1 MPDMLVSLMHLPPLK
16 PVIEKLRAENILVR
30 RPNPWDIAPLREF
43 ITKHFSAG
51 WADETAIAFTHQP
64 VTAFIAEEEDKIIGF
79 GAYECTRRDFFGPT
93 GVDETYRKRGVGK
106 AILLACLHSMQDLG
120 YVYAIIGAAG
130 PVDYYAKTVG
140 ARVIEIDDGKGCYPL
155 KEDPKLICL

>member
-1 MPDMLVSLMHLPPLK
+1 
-16 PVIEKLRAENILVR
+16 
-30 RPNPWDIAPLREF
+30 
-43 ITKHFSAG
+43 
-51 WADETAIAFTHQP
+51 
-64 VTAFIAEEEDKIIGF
+64 
-79 GAYECTRRDFFGPT
+79 
-93 GVDETYRKRGVGK
+93 
-106 AILLACLHSMQDLG
+106 MQDLG